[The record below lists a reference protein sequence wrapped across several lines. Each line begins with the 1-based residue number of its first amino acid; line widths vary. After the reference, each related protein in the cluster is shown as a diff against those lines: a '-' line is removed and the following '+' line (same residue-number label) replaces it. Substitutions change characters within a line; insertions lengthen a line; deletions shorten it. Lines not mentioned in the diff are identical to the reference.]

1 MRRGRLGTEEQY
13 ICQARTVAGGS
24 LLASVSKKKQKN
36 SLVFV
41 LFSVQIAALGGV
53 GVGMW
58 LLIYSQDFVQLLGLP
73 VRPTTSY
80 IATLIKHICIASF

>member
-13 ICQARTVAGGS
+13 ICQARTVAGGA
-24 LLASVSKKKQKN
+24 LLASVSNKN
-36 SLVFV
+36 PDKLSCFV

-73 VRPTTSY
+73 VSPTTSS
-80 IATLIKHICIASF
+80 T

>member
-24 LLASVSKKKQKN
+24 LLASVSKKNRKT
-36 SLVFV
+36 LVFV

-80 IATLIKHICIASF
+80 IATLIKHICSY